1 MKSWFTKFRPFILIT
16 TFVAIVAPIMLYTF
30 QNYSFTPVTIDKTSS
45 NLSPAGNLT
54 GTWSGTATFK
64 NTENPSYYCTFSG
77 NLTLKLTQSGN
88 QVNGQFIY
96 TMSKGVP
103 FGDNTQCTLSTD
115 TYQISAKAS
124 GSRIENLATPDSYGT
139 FMGSFTNDTITLN
152 QSKITS
158 LKLVGPANLLR
169 Q

>member
-1 MKSWFTKFRPFILIT
+1 MKSWFVKFRPLILIT
-16 TFVAIVAPIMLYTF
+16 TFVAIAVPVMLYTF
-30 QNYSFTPVTIDKTSS
+30 KIYSFKPITINKTIS

-54 GTWSGTATFK
+54 GTWLGTATFK
-64 NTENPSYYCTFSG
+64 NTENPIHYCTLSG

-88 QVNGQFIY
+88 QINGQFVY
-96 TMSKGVP
+96 AMSKGVP

-115 TYQISAKAS
+115 TYQISANVS
-124 GSRIENLATPDSYGT
+124 GSRIENLSTADSYGT
-139 FMGSFTNDTITLN
+139 FMGSFTTDTITLN

-158 LKLVGPANLLR
+158 LKLVGPTNLLR